1 MDIGFIGLGNM
12 GGPMARRLIEAG
24 HRLVVYDTRNDAV
37 APLVALGAQ
46 VASSPQDVADRV
58 ETVMASLPSLQIS
71 KKVALDEGGV
81 IHGKRVKR
89 LVDLSTT
96 GSRVAAEI
104 CAELAK
110 KNIVQIDS
118 PVSGGVGGA
127 NKGTLAVM
135 VSGPQA
141 DIDAVKDALG
151 VFGKVFVI
159 GHKPGMAQTMKLA
172 NNFLS
177 ATAMAA
183 TSEAV
188 AMGVKA
194 GLDPAVMIDVINA
207 GSGRNTASDGKFPKT
222 ILTRSFDYGFATA
235 LMLKDVRL
243 CAEEAREL
251 DVPSAVMRA
260 VLDQWEITNTEFGGD
275 SDFTAIVKM
284 IERRARRHGRHGE
297 KVMSDDIHE
306 VYAVRYAEHARM
318 RSENYIFGDPHDE
331 MTSIS
336 YYVWVI
342 KGPHGA
348 FVCDTGFDE
357 AAAKERGRKIIHP
370 VGEGLKALGVEPDNV
385 KHVIAT
391 HMHWD
396 HAGNYDLFPNA
407 RYHVQD
413 TEMAYATG
421 RCMCHPTL
429 RMPFSEGDVHAMVSK
444 IYAYRVDFHDGV
456 EELAPGIT
464 VHKIGGHSKGLQ
476 CVRVKTK
483 RGYVVVA
490 SDCIHLYSHIDEG
503 RVFPITYSVG
513 DTLEGYKTIQKLASS
528 RQHIVPGHD
537 PTVLDLYPAA
547 SAQLK
552 NWVCRLDVE
561 PKAA

>member
-71 KKVALDEGGV
+71 RKVALDEGGV

-222 ILTRSFDYGFATA
+222 ILTRSFDYGFATT

-260 VLDQWEITNTEFGGD
+260 VLDQWEITNAEFGGD

-284 IERRARRHGRHGE
+284 IERRAGVTVGTE
-297 KVMSDDIHE
+297 KKS
-306 VYAVRYAEHARM
+306 
-318 RSENYIFGDPHDE
+318 
-331 MTSIS
+331 
-336 YYVWVI
+336 
-342 KGPHGA
+342 
-348 FVCDTGFDE
+348 
-357 AAAKERGRKIIHP
+357 
-370 VGEGLKALGVEPDNV
+370 
-385 KHVIAT
+385 
-391 HMHWD
+391 
-396 HAGNYDLFPNA
+396 
-407 RYHVQD
+407 
-413 TEMAYATG
+413 
-421 RCMCHPTL
+421 
-429 RMPFSEGDVHAMVSK
+429 
-444 IYAYRVDFHDGV
+444 
-456 EELAPGIT
+456 
-464 VHKIGGHSKGLQ
+464 
-476 CVRVKTK
+476 
-483 RGYVVVA
+483 
-490 SDCIHLYSHIDEG
+490 
-503 RVFPITYSVG
+503 
-513 DTLEGYKTIQKLASS
+513 
-528 RQHIVPGHD
+528 
-537 PTVLDLYPAA
+537 
-547 SAQLK
+547 
-552 NWVCRLDVE
+552 
-561 PKAA
+561 